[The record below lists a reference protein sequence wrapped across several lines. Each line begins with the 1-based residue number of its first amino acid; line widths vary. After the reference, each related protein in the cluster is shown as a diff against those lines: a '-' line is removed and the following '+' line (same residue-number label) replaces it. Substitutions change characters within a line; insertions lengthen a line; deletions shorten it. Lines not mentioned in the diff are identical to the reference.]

1 MHLKSIT
8 VQNFRRLKNC
18 NIDLNL
24 EKSIF
29 VGANNSG
36 KTSATHLLYRFLGDT
51 KSKFTIH
58 DFSSDCWAIFDA
70 IGNSADEPAIDDIPK
85 ITLDL
90 WFDVSATDLHR
101 VLDLLPSLDWEETP
115 IGARIEFCVKD
126 VVILISN
133 YRAAKATAVAKS
145 DENYHPWPKSLTDY
159 LLRNINEEFGI
170 KYFVLD
176 HTQFDAQ
183 LNQVAGY
190 TPLELGNETDRNGGK
205 ILKSI
210 IKVDVLNAQRHLSD
224 YTLGRSEDLSK
235 RINKFYERNL
245 RQKEDN
251 FEALRALDN
260 SEKELTAH
268 LSEVFE
274 PTLQSLNNLA
284 GYPGFQ
290 DPKLLIKAALNSENI
305 AAQTKLHYSLSDEPD
320 SLALPDQYNGL
331 GFKNLIF
338 MVIEILDFHARWMDD
353 KENRAPLHLIIIEEP
368 EVHLHAQLQQVFI
381 KQIQKVIMSSEETN
395 AFVSQLIIT
404 THSPHIIYESGF
416 EPIRYFRR
424 ETANT
429 HQTTKILNLSTFYDN
444 SKPKTRDFLQQYMKL
459 THCDL
464 FFADAAILVEGN
476 VERLLLP
483 LMIQKSAPDL
493 NTCYISVIEVGGAFA
508 HIFKSLINFLG
519 LTTLII
525 TDIDSI
531 YPVSSPLAEIH
542 PAGAEQKAAEKAV
555 IDPEVAG
562 DEPVVVKEVIAAPN
576 DDDDDDDFDYEEE
589 NEDEDEPVGEE
600 VAEKPLRG
608 KCPSQIEACITSNQ
622 TLIKWLPKLQLVSEL
637 FAANEQKRTQLADE
651 KGNALVHVCYQSQ
664 QSVTWEGETAECAGR
679 TIEESFALENLAW
692 TQNILRKKL
701 RLRVITNANNR
712 TLTEVRER
720 LFERINISDF
730 NKTDF
735 ALALMMENLA
745 DWNVPEYIDTGL
757 KWLQRSIVK
766 LPPPAPLSPP
776 PAELVVEPKPVPAE

>member
-18 NIDLNL
+18 NIDLSL

-36 KTSATHLLYRFLGDT
+36 KTSATHLLYRFLGET

-58 DFSSDCWAIFDA
+58 DFSSDCWTIFDA
-70 IGNSADEPAIDDIPK
+70 IGNSGDEPTIDDIPK

-90 WFDVSATDLHR
+90 WFDVHANDLHR
-101 VLDLLPSLDWEETP
+101 VLDLLPSLDWENTP
-115 IGARIEFCVKD
+115 IGTRIEFRVKD
-126 VVILISN
+126 VAILMFN
-133 YRAAKATAVAKS
+133 YRAAKAAAVAKI
-145 DENYHPWPKSLTDY
+145 DGDYHPWPKSLTDY

-176 HTQFDAQ
+176 YSQFDAD

-190 TPLELGNETDRNGGK
+190 DPLELGNETDRNGAK
-205 ILKSI
+205 TLKSI

-245 RQKEDN
+245 RQKEDD

-260 SEKELTAH
+260 SEKALTAH
-268 LSEVFE
+268 LSEVFG
-274 PTLQSLNNLA
+274 PTLKSLNDLA
-284 GYPGFQ
+284 GYPGLQ

-305 AAQTKLHYSLSDEPD
+305 AAQTKLHYALSDEPN
-320 SLALPDQYNGL
+320 SLVLPDQYNGL

-381 KQIQKVIMSSEETN
+381 KQIQKVITSAEAVDS
-395 AFVSQLIIT
+395 FISQLIIT

-416 EPIRYFRR
+416 EPIRYFKR
-424 ETANT
+424 ETIGNN
-429 HQTTKILNLSTFYDN
+429 QTTRVLNLSTFYDN

-531 YPVSSPLAEIH
+531 YPPPATAAAEVPIAEVEPEFAREVVAAPEVTETEALPAAEVVVVPKVEDDNDFEYEDEEDDDEV
-542 PAGAEQKAAEKAV
+542 PAG
-555 IDPEVAG
+555 G
-562 DEPVVVKEVIAAPN
+562 
-576 DDDDDDDFDYEEE
+576 
-589 NEDEDEPVGEE
+589 E

-608 KCPSQIEACITSNQ
+608 KCPVNINECVTSNQ
-622 TLIKWLPKLQLVSEL
+622 TLIKWLPRVRLISEL
-637 FAANEQKRTQLADE
+637 FAATEQERTQLADE
-651 KGNALVHVCYQSQ
+651 HGNALVHVCYQSQ
-664 QSVTWEGETAECAGR
+664 QTVTWEGETADCAGR
-679 TIEESFALENLAW
+679 TIEESFALENLSW
-692 TQNILRKKL
+692 TQNISRIKL
-701 RLRVITNANNR
+701 RLRVITNADNR

-720 LFERINISDF
+720 LFKKINISDF

-735 ALALMMENLA
+735 ALALMMESID
-745 DWNVPEYIDTGL
+745 DWNVPAYIDAGL
-757 KWLQRSIVK
+757 KWLQSSIVK
-766 LPPPAPLSPP
+766 LPPVSPP
-776 PAELVVEPKPVPAE
+776 PPSAEGIVEPEQIPAV

>member
-18 NIDLNL
+18 NIDLSL

-36 KTSATHLLYRFLGDT
+36 KTSATHLLYHFLGDT

-70 IGNSADEPAIDDIPK
+70 IGNSGDEPSIDDIPK

-90 WFDVSATDLHR
+90 WFDVNAVDLHR
-101 VLDLLPSLDWEETP
+101 VLDLLPSLDWEDTP

-126 VVILISN
+126 VTILMSN
-133 YRAAKATAVAKS
+133 YRAAKAAAVAKI
-145 DENYHPWPKSLTDY
+145 DEDYHPWPKSLTDY
-159 LLRNINEEFGI
+159 LLRSINEEFGI

-176 HTQFDAQ
+176 YSQFDAQ
-183 LNQVAGY
+183 LNQVTGY
-190 TPLELGNETDRNGGK
+190 LPLELSNETDKNGAK

-251 FEALRALDN
+251 FEAIRALDN
-260 SEKELTAH
+260 SEKELTVH

-274 PTLQSLNNLA
+274 PTLESLNNLA

-290 DPKLLIKAALNSENI
+290 DPKLLIKAAINSENI

-381 KQIQKVIMSSEETN
+381 KQIQKVISTAEVIGS
-395 AFVSQLIIT
+395 FISQLIIT

-424 ETANT
+424 ETVGN
-429 HQTTKILNLSTFYDN
+429 HQTTRVLNLSTFYGN
-444 SKPKTRDFLQQYMKL
+444 SRPKTRDFLQQYMKL

-493 NTCYISVIEVGGAFA
+493 NTCYISIIEVGGAFA

-531 YPVSSPLAEIH
+531 YPPPAPAEAELEASVAVGVSTKVAE
-542 PAGAEQKAAEKAV
+542 V
-555 IDPEVAG
+555 TPER
-562 DEPVVVKEVIAAPN
+562 AAPEAVEVVAAANDEN
-576 DDDDDDDFDYEEE
+576 DDVDDFYFDE
-589 NEDEDEPVGEE
+589 EDEDDDEPALPGDEG
-600 VAEKPLRG
+600 AEKPLRG
-608 KCPSQIEACITSNQ
+608 KCPAHIDACVTSNQ
-622 TLIKWLPKLQLVSEL
+622 TLIKWLPRLQLVSEL
-637 FAANEQKRTQLADE
+637 FAATEQDRTQLADE
-651 KGNALVHVCYQSQ
+651 HGNALVHVCYQSEQ
-664 QSVTWEGETAECAGR
+664 AVTWESETVECAGR

-692 TQNILRKKL
+692 TQNLSRRKL

-712 TLTEVRER
+712 TLAEVRER
-720 LFERINISDF
+720 LFKKINISDF

-735 ALALMMENLA
+735 ALALMMENLE
-745 DWNVPEYIDTGL
+745 DWNVPAYIDEGL

-766 LPPPAPLSPP
+766 LPLPP
-776 PAELVVEPKPVPAE
+776 PPPVAEVIVESEPTPAE

>member
-70 IGNSADEPAIDDIPK
+70 IGNSGDEPTIDDIPK

-90 WFDVSATDLHR
+90 WFDVSVADLHR
-101 VLDLLPSLDWEETP
+101 VLDLLPSLDWENTP
-115 IGARIEFCVKD
+115 IGARIEFRVKD
-126 VVILISN
+126 VAILMSN
-133 YRAAKATAVAKS
+133 YRTAKAAAVEKS
-145 DENYHPWPKSLTDY
+145 DEDYHPWPKSLTDY

-176 HTQFDAQ
+176 YSQFDAQ

-190 TPLELGNETDRNGGK
+190 VPLELGNETDRNGAK

-274 PTLQSLNNLA
+274 PTLESLNDLA

-290 DPKLLIKAALNSENI
+290 DPKLLIKAAINSENI

-320 SLALPDQYNGL
+320 SIALPDQYNGL

-381 KQIQKVIMSSEETN
+381 KQIQKVISSAETTN
-395 AFVSQLIIT
+395 AFISQLVIT

-424 ETANT
+424 ETVGV
-429 HQTTKILNLSTFYDN
+429 HQTTRVLNLSTFYDN
-444 SKPKTRDFLQQYMKL
+444 SQPKTRDFLQQYMKL

-525 TDIDSI
+525 TDIDSV
-531 YPVSSPLAEIH
+531 YPPPVSEAPPVRVEPEAAGEAVVAH
-542 PAGAEQKAAEKAV
+542 EVAPAGDVLAAAREIV
-555 IDPEVAG
+555 VPNDDD
-562 DEPVVVKEVIAAPN
+562 DE
-576 DDDDDDDFDYEEE
+576 DDDDDDDD
-589 NEDEDEPVGEE
+589 DEPVEGHA
-600 VAEKPLRG
+600 VVEKPLRG
-608 KCPSQIEACITSNQ
+608 KCPAQIEASVTSNQ
-622 TLIKWLPKLQLVSEL
+622 TLIKWLPRLRLISEL
-637 FAANEQKRTQLADE
+637 FAASEQDRTQLADE
-651 KGNALVHVCYQSQ
+651 HGNALVHVCYQSQ
-664 QSVTWEGETAECAGR
+664 QAVTWEGETAECAGR

-692 TQNILRKKL
+692 TQNISRKNL
-701 RLRVITNANNR
+701 RLRVITKTNNR
-712 TLTEVRER
+712 TLTEVQKR
-720 LFERINISDF
+720 LFEKINISDF

-745 DWNVPEYIDTGL
+745 DWNVPAYIDAGL

-766 LPPPAPLSPP
+766 LPPTPPKAPL
-776 PAELVVEPKPVPAE
+776 AEVTIEPEPKPAE